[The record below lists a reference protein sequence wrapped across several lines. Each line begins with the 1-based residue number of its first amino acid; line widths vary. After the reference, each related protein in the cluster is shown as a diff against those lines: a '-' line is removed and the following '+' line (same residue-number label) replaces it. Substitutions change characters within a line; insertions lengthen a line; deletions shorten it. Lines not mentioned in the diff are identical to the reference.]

1 MKYCCLIVF
10 IFCTILSN
18 AGIISGICIGTCG
31 TKGVPCKETF
41 GSNWTY
47 NGKCCDDRP
56 CCKFLKAPC
65 VPETCP
71 KGFKLLSNQTSSV
84 NCYYTSG
91 HKQVNW
97 NTAADNCAS
106 TDGAYLWRPNT
117 EQEANAVQ
125 NELNIHEDV
134 WTGANDIDNDGNFTF
149 AIENGSL
156 SFNDLPFGE
165 GKLYDNLAKVYTP
178 YVDETANKQHKRSVM
193 QRTVHGVQQ
202 YMCIERW
209 TKNVKD

>member
-165 GKLYDNLAKVYTP
+165 DFFNYNEVCVFIFKSGTSWFWLKSVCTDAYRYICEYKLRVCP
-178 YVDETANKQHKRSVM
+178 
-193 QRTVHGVQQ
+193 
-202 YMCIERW
+202 
-209 TKNVKD
+209 